1 MEKLPKSAGLPRL
14 PMLTTP
20 TDPGN
25 TNEILFGKNR
35 VVKGQERRA
44 LPLNQGVGQ
53 ERLRAM
59 DTAVQAEPYGGGA
72 GIVGVLYELL
82 EDRGPLRV
90 VQQHLPD
97 PPGEVNLLT
106 EVFQKDRL
114 RRRRRIHLCILLR
127 RIRDLSCSGRCP
139 RLDHRNEAKTTG
151 EPDENCVNR
160 VLPWSVVWR
169 EGTDEGTAS
178 FFGFG

>member
-1 MEKLPKSAGLPRL
+1 MIYISGAKLEKLPESACLPRL

-20 TDPGN
+20 TDPRN
-25 TNEILFGKNR
+25 TNEILFGENR
-35 VVKGQERRA
+35 VVIGQERRA
-44 LPLNQGVGQ
+44 LPLRQGIRQ
-53 ERLRAM
+53 ERVRAM
-59 DTAVQAEPYGGGA
+59 ETAVQAEPDGGGA

-114 RRRRRIHLCILLR
+114 RRRRIIHLCILFR
-127 RIRDLSCSGRCP
+127 RIRDF
-139 RLDHRNEAKTTG
+139 
-151 EPDENCVNR
+151 
-160 VLPWSVVWR
+160 R
-169 EGTDEGTAS
+169 EFIFRGGVR
-178 FFGFG
+178 G